1 MFMEKYG
8 YIFIVAPLIFGMVIG
23 WITFYFIRLYKEYT
37 VQNLLKTV
45 SVFIGGVGICSI
57 LFAVGSDIA
66 GVSLMY
72 YLLGCAVGFILHI
85 VYQLIISI
93 SFQNKFCR
101 IWDQYVI
108 LSSCNIPMEDRDT
121 IRRNGINATRL
132 VECFSLLEE
141 AKISEEEFIEYIK
154 SCPIT
159 KAEYDRMCQVDE
171 QYFLL
176 TDKIITYIGAKG
188 LCKYFKD

>member
-1 MFMEKYG
+1 MAQHNW
-8 YIFIVAPLIFGMVIG
+8 IFIVAPLIFGVVIG

-45 SVFIGGVGICSI
+45 SVFIGGVGFCSI
-57 LFAVGSDIA
+57 LFAVDSDIA

-72 YLLGCAVGFILHI
+72 YLLGCAIGFILHLI
-85 VYQLIISI
+85 YQLIISI
-93 SFQNKFCR
+93 SFRHKFCR
-101 IWDQYVI
+101 TWDQYVI
-108 LSSCNIPMEDRDT
+108 MSSCNIPAEDREI

-132 VECFSLLEE
+132 VKCFDLLEE
-141 AKISEEEFIEYIK
+141 GKISEEDFVEYIK

-159 KAEYDRMCQVDE
+159 KTEYDRMCQVDE

-176 TDKIITYIGAKG
+176 TDRIITYIDAKG

>member
-1 MFMEKYG
+1 MG
-8 YIFIVAPLIFGMVIG
+8 QHNCIFIVAPLIFGVVIG

-72 YLLGCAVGFILHI
+72 YLLGCAIGFILHLI
-85 VYQLIISI
+85 YQFIISLY
-93 SFQNKFCR
+93 FQHKFGR
-101 IWDQYVI
+101 PWERYAII
-108 LSSCNIPMEDRDT
+108 SSCNITVEDREN

-132 VECFSLLEE
+132 AECFRLLEKG
-141 AKISEEEFIEYIK
+141 KINDDEFIEYIK

-159 KAEYDRMCQVDE
+159 KSEYDKMCRVDE

-176 TDKIITYIGAKG
+176 TDKVITYIGAKG
-188 LCKYFKD
+188 LRKYFKD